1 MEPTGQTQT
10 LITQQSQLHPQG
22 HVKDESIQQIQTDTK
37 IEGQKQV
44 KTYHRTFKVDFKYN
58 HNPNNAGYTRH
69 RRKQHN

>member
-22 HVKDESIQQIQTDTK
+22 HVKDESIQQLRTDTK

-44 KTYHRTFKVDFKYN
+44 KTYRTFKVNFKYN
-58 HNPNNAGYTRH
+58 HNPNNAGYTRQ

>member
-44 KTYHRTFKVDFKYN
+44 TTYCRTLKFDIKYN